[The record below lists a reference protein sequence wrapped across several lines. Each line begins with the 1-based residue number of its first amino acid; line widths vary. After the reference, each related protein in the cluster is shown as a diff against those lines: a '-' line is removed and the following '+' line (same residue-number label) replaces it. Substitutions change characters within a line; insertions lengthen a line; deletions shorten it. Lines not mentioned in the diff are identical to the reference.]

1 MNKLLI
7 ETLSPEISKKASEIF
22 KSIIDKQ
29 ADRLIIKYGADA
41 EKVAYS
47 IAIKQAKKAMEKD
60 NVEEINSKQYI
71 AERNNEAKIK
81 SLVEQI
87 FNKIKTNDPGRI

>member
-7 ETLSPEISKKASEIF
+7 ETLSPEVSKKASEIF

-71 AERNNEAKIK
+71 AERNNESKIK

-87 FNKIKTNDPGRI
+87 FNKIKK

>member
-7 ETLSPEISKKASEIF
+7 ETLSPEVSKKASEIF

-60 NVEEINSKQYI
+60 NIEEINSKQYI
-71 AERNNEAKIK
+71 AERNNESKIK

-87 FNKIKTNDPGRI
+87 FNKIKK